1 MLRFTFHFKT
11 QLVLQSVAMIK
22 NYLKIAFRNL
32 LRHKAYSLLNISGL
46 AIGMACSILI
56 LLWVQNELSY
66 DRFHANAHRLYRI
79 TANASDF
86 KVAIN
91 PAGMP
96 AGLKQEMPAIKSF
109 VRLTLPTTRLFET
122 EGRKFQEK
130 RVFYADSNF
139 LELFSFPL
147 VKGNPATAL
156 RGVDGVLIT
165 ESMAKKYFGKDEAL
179 GKILRL
185 NNSSNVTVTGVLA
198 DIPANSHLQ
207 FDFILP
213 MASIANTNEDLKT
226 NTWENFDFYSYL
238 LLDES
243 FVPTPAAISRFNKQ
257 MDDIYKKRVP
267 VLKIAFQLQPLTD
280 IHLHS
285 NLQIDVS
292 GQGNILYV
300 RIFFVVAIFI
310 LIVACI
316 NFMNLATARSARRAK
331 EVGLRKVVGALRGQL
346 IGQFLGE
353 SLLISLLSLLLAIGL
368 VLVCLPLFNYVAGK
382 ELSIYLLSGKII
394 LMLVGIGIATGL
406 ISGSYPALFLSSFR
420 PVKVLKGNMKFMGGN
435 LLFRNVL
442 VTTQFIVSIVLLS
455 GTIVVYQ
462 QLQYIKNRN
471 LGFDKENLLYMPMT
485 GEIWGKLDALK
496 AALSMN
502 PLTENFAITSQMPT
516 NLESGTVDV
525 EWQGKD
531 PKAQVVFPNLHV
543 SENFIEVCK
552 MQMVSGRS
560 YSKEF
565 KGDTSSYIINEE
577 AARVMGMKPEEAVG
591 KPLTIWERKGTII
604 GVVKDF
610 NYKPIQ
616 RPIEPLFMTLNRWG
630 GNVVV
635 RAKPGQT
642 QATIQ
647 ALEKISTQLNPS
659 FPFSYNFLDQD
670 LDKLYKGEQQLG
682 SLFNI
687 FAILGILISCMGLY
701 GLSAFMSEQRIKEVG
716 VRKVLG
722 ASVFS
727 IVQLLSS
734 GITRLILIAMVIA
747 IPVAWFAIDN
757 WLNNFAYRVNIS
769 WIIFAGSSLAALLI
783 AWLTVSYESIK
794 AAITNPIKS
803 LRTE

>member
-1 MLRFTFHFKT
+1 
-11 QLVLQSVAMIK
+11 MIK

>member
-1 MLRFTFHFKT
+1 
-11 QLVLQSVAMIK
+11 
-22 NYLKIAFRNL
+22 
-32 LRHKAYSLLNISGL
+32 
-46 AIGMACSILI
+46 
-56 LLWVQNELSY
+56 
-66 DRFHANAHRLYRI
+66 
-79 TANASDF
+79 
-86 KVAIN
+86 
-91 PAGMP
+91 
-96 AGLKQEMPAIKSF
+96 
-109 VRLTLPTTRLFET
+109 
-122 EGRKFQEK
+122 
-130 RVFYADSNF
+130 
-139 LELFSFPL
+139 
-147 VKGNPATAL
+147 
-156 RGVDGVLIT
+156 
-165 ESMAKKYFGKDEAL
+165 
-179 GKILRL
+179 
-185 NNSSNVTVTGVLA
+185 
-198 DIPANSHLQ
+198 
-207 FDFILP
+207 
-213 MASIANTNEDLKT
+213 
-226 NTWENFDFYSYL
+226 
-238 LLDES
+238 
-243 FVPTPAAISRFNKQ
+243 
-257 MDDIYKKRVP
+257 
-267 VLKIAFQLQPLTD
+267 
-280 IHLHS
+280 
-285 NLQIDVS
+285 
-292 GQGNILYV
+292 
-300 RIFFVVAIFI
+300 
-310 LIVACI
+310 
-316 NFMNLATARSARRAK
+316 
-331 EVGLRKVVGALRGQL
+331 
-346 IGQFLGE
+346 
-353 SLLISLLSLLLAIGL
+353 
-368 VLVCLPLFNYVAGK
+368 
-382 ELSIYLLSGKII
+382 
-394 LMLVGIGIATGL
+394 
-406 ISGSYPALFLSSFR
+406 
-420 PVKVLKGNMKFMGGN
+420 
-435 LLFRNVL
+435 
-442 VTTQFIVSIVLLS
+442 
-455 GTIVVYQ
+455 
-462 QLQYIKNRN
+462 
-471 LGFDKENLLYMPMT
+471 
-485 GEIWGKLDALK
+485 
-496 AALSMN
+496 
-502 PLTENFAITSQMPT
+502 
-516 NLESGTVDV
+516 
-525 EWQGKD
+525 
-531 PKAQVVFPNLHV
+531 
-543 SENFIEVCK
+543 